1 MVVDV
6 SFAKRYLAEQ
16 NPIGKH
22 VYFPPEST
30 DGERTDEIVG
40 VVGHV
45 KQFGLAPD
53 QSNNVEAEYYEPFA
67 QLPERMMP
75 VVGQG
80 VNAFVR
86 VREGVDPESVFPSIR
101 RALRQLDS
109 DMVVDDMHPMHNWLP
124 IVLPGNALP

>member
-1 MVVDV
+1 MALRYAINPDYLKADAH
-6 SFAKRYLAEQ
+6 SAASGALLYRRRQRTLRACDGRGRRPSRKRYFPGQ

-53 QSNNVEAEYYEPFA
+53 KSNNVEAEFYEPF
-67 QLPERMMP
+67 
-75 VVGQG
+75 
-80 VNAFVR
+80 
-86 VREGVDPESVFPSIR
+86 PSF
-101 RALRQLDS
+101 
-109 DMVVDDMHPMHNWLP
+109 WT
-124 IVLPGNALP
+124 G